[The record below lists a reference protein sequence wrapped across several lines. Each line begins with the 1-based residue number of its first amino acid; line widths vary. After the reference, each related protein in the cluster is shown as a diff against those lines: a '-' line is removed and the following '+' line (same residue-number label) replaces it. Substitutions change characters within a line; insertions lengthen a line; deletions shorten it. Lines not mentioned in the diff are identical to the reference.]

1 LATVDGISES
11 AAAAARD
18 LRVMFSRLRRQLKEV
33 ATGGG
38 LTPSQTAVLTR
49 LWKDGASSAS
59 ALAAAERVRPQSMAT
74 IVTALDEHGLIQR
87 APDPDDGRRQV
98 ISLTAAGRRRAQSDR
113 QVREEWL
120 ARAIQERYSERE
132 RRVINDALVL
142 LQRLND

>member
-1 LATVDGISES
+1 VDGISES

-49 LWKDGASSAS
+49 LWKEGASSAR

-74 IVTALDEHGLIQR
+74 ILTSLDQHGLIQR

-98 ISLTAAGRRRAQSDR
+98 ISLTAAGRRRAESDR

-132 RRVINDALVL
+132 RRVINDALAL

>member
-1 LATVDGISES
+1 VGGISEP

-33 ATGGG
+33 STGAG

-49 LWKDGASSAS
+49 LWKEGASSAS

-74 IVTALDEHGLIQR
+74 ILTALDQHGLIRR

-98 ISLTAAGRRRAQSDR
+98 VSLSAAGRRRAESDR

-132 RRVINDALVL
+132 RRVINDALAL

>member
-1 LATVDGISES
+1 MGGISEP

-33 ATGGG
+33 STGAG

-49 LWKDGASSAS
+49 LWKEGASSAS

-74 IVTALDEHGLIQR
+74 ILTALDQHGLIRR

-98 ISLTAAGRRRAQSDR
+98 VSLSAAGRRRAESDR

-132 RRVINDALVL
+132 RRVINDALAL